1 VEAVRPKGGSSG
13 VGGRSDGMPDAGA
26 RRMAG
31 ESGGLDGKLTKLGI
45 QSFKM
50 KY

>member
-1 VEAVRPKGGSSG
+1 
-13 VGGRSDGMPDAGA
+13 
-26 RRMAG
+26 MAG